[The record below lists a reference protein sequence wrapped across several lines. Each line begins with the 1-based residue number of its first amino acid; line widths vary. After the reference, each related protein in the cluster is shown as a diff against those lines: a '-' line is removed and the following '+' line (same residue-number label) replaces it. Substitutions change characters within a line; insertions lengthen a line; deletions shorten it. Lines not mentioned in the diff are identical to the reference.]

1 MHTVYICSE
10 SQVAGDLYM
19 YVSHRRVGGLG
30 TTFHEQKL
38 IPEDRKGAA

>member
-10 SQVAGDLYM
+10 SQVAGDLY
-19 YVSHRRVGGLG
+19 VCESQESGRVRHD
-30 TTFHEQKL
+30 FHEQKL